1 MYRFCDLCLGCVN
14 SRIECQ
20 RQIAYLANKQDIISG
35 AALSYAVMG
44 QALTADA
51 RWQVTP

>member
-1 MYRFCDLCLGCVN
+1 MYRFSDRCLMGVN
-14 SRIECQ
+14 SRIESPQ
-20 RQIAYLANKQDIISG
+20 RIAYLANKQDLISG